1 MMELIEQDRFEELK
15 ATGQLPSPKGVALAI
30 INLMQRDD
38 VTVADISHV
47 VQTDPALSGRLIK
60 FANSAHQ
67 GVRRP
72 VVAVAEAVLVLGLP
86 LVRQLALGF
95 SVLSSHR
102 SGQCAGFDY
111 ESFWSHSLATA
122 IANQMLSLYSQTA
135 ANETFTCGL
144 MSQVGRLA
152 LATLFPEEYAE
163 VLAEAAG
170 RPSAELLRL
179 EQERFATDHRELT
192 GALLKDWG
200 LPAIFLETVYHH
212 GAPDQGGFVEGSRP
226 YVLSHALHFASS
238 VADACHADEQS
249 RGGMLSGLYELGA
262 AFKMDEE
269 AVAAFSDQVVSEWRE
284 WGKILDIPTQALP
297 PFAELAASFLQ
308 AACEPDDSCRREFPL
323 RILVA
328 DGDASVRFRLQEVLT
343 GAGHSVVVADN
354 GQDALREAL
363 ASAPQLII
371 ADRMTAVMDGLALCK
386 ALRAMAEGRKI
397 YFIILTNSR
406 EEAPLVEAF
415 EGGVDDYL
423 VKPFSERVLQ
433 ARLRAGKRVIRL
445 QEEVEREQEEVRR
458 VANELAVTNRRLQ
471 QMALTDPLTLLPNR
485 RYGMEHFAQEWAS
498 SLRGG
503 RPLACLLIDVD
514 RFKQINDTHGHDVG
528 DAVLRQGATIL
539 KESCR
544 KQDLVSRLGGEE
556 FMVVCPD
563 SDLDAA
569 ACCAERIRSTFEA
582 STIQVNGA
590 TCRMTVS
597 IGVAVRDKAM
607 ERPDSLWKVA
617 DQALYA
623 AKQAGRNRVVCVNP
637 ATGKEAA
644 PSFKIL
650 PHP

>member
-1 MMELIEQDRFEELK
+1 MMELIHQDRFEELK

-47 VQTDPALSGRLIK
+47 VQTDPAMSGRLIK

-72 VVAVAEAVLVLGLP
+72 VAAVAEAVLLLGLP

-102 SGQCAGFDY
+102 TGRCAGFDY
-111 ESFWSHSLATA
+111 ESFWAHSLATA

-144 MSQVGRLA
+144 MSRVGRLA
-152 LATLFPEEYAE
+152 LATLFPEEYGE

-170 RPSAELLRL
+170 KPAAELLRL
-179 EQERFATDHRELT
+179 EQERFAADHRDLT

-200 LPAIFLETVYHH
+200 LPVIFLEAVYHH
-212 GAPDQGGFVEGSRP
+212 GAPEQGAFVQGSRSHM
-226 YVLSHALHFASS
+226 LSRSLHFASCM
-238 VADACHADEQS
+238 AELCLADEQS
-249 RGGMLSGLYELGA
+249 RSEMLPRLCQLGE
-262 AFKMDEE
+262 AFEMDEE
-269 AVAAFSDQVVSEWRE
+269 GVAAFGDQVVAEWQE
-284 WGKILDIPTQALP
+284 WGKILDIQTQTLP
-297 PFAELAASFLQ
+297 PFAAMAASLRK
-308 AACEPDDSCRREFPL
+308 CLVTPGPEDSRDTDSPL
-323 RILVA
+323 RILIGA
-328 DGDASVRFRLQEVLT
+328 DGAVRAALQDVLT
-343 GAGHSVVVADN
+343 NAGHLPVFVEN
-354 GQDALREAL
+354 HQDALHVALTSGTQLVIADL
-363 ASAPQLII
+363 ASG
-371 ADRMTAVMDGLALCK
+371 VDGLALCK
-386 ALRAMAEGRKI
+386 ALRATTEGRKI
-397 YFIILTNSR
+397 YFIVLTDSQ
-406 EEAPLVEAF
+406 EGSHLVEAF
-415 EGGVDDYL
+415 EGGVDDCL

-445 QEEVEREQEEVRR
+445 QEEVEREREEIRL
-458 VANELAVTNRRLQ
+458 VANELAITNRRLQ

-485 RYGMEHFAQEWAS
+485 RYGMEHLAQEWAS
-498 SLRGG
+498 SLRSG
-503 RPLACLLIDVD
+503 RPLACLLVDVD

-528 DAVLRQGATIL
+528 DAVLRQGAAIL

-563 SDLDAA
+563 SDLEAA
-569 ACCAERIRSTFEA
+569 ARCAERIRSTFEA
-582 STIQVNGA
+582 ASIQVDGA

-597 IGVAVRDKAM
+597 IGVGARGKAM
-607 ERPDSLWKVA
+607 EHGEALLKVV

-623 AKQAGRNRVVCVNP
+623 AKQAGRNRVVCVRPSSDNGAP
-637 ATGKEAA
+637 A
-644 PSFKIL
+644 FKIL
-650 PHP
+650 SRP